1 VLAIPGYG
9 LAEAGLEA
17 DFGVP
22 DEVALDL
29 GVVQG
34 VAEVVAGAVG
44 DEGEEGGGRGT
55 GRVRRRRT
63 EDGEEEQVEV
73 ETGEVEV
80 KVKVESRQEDEIEEG
95 EAEGWRGFSVVI
107 GSASRHEMKRG

>member
-1 VLAIPGYG
+1 V
-9 LAEAGLEA
+9 
-17 DFGVP
+17 
-22 DEVALDL
+22 EVE
-29 GVVQG
+29 VQ
-34 VAEVVAGAVG
+34 VESG
-44 DEGEEGGGRGT
+44 DGGRRTGRRTEDGGG
-55 GRVRRRRT
+55 RT